1 MVLKLFN
8 LYLVLLLVSCSFSFD
23 KEIINY
29 GPILKSFDK
38 INIKKGKTSKS
49 FVIKKLGPPSF
60 VNPYDRK
67 NVYYIS
73 QKMKKEIGNVNQFEE
88 ASFLEIFYDK
98 NDKVVEF
105 NFKKENLPNN
115 ITLSKL
121 NEKSIADNRTSFE
134 ILRNI
139 FSNLR
144 RNNDN

>member
-1 MVLKLFN
+1 
-8 LYLVLLLVSCSFSFD
+8 
-23 KEIINY
+23 
-29 GPILKSFDK
+29 
-38 INIKKGKTSKS
+38 
-49 FVIKKLGPPSF
+49 
-60 VNPYDRK
+60 
-67 NVYYIS
+67 
-73 QKMKKEIGNVNQFEE
+73 MKKEIGNVNQFEE
-88 ASFLEIFYDK
+88 ASFLEIFYNE

-121 NEKSIADNRTSFE
+121 NEKSIADGRTSFE